1 MTKDAQSANIESNLE
16 NSPSKLIQANL
27 NQAELLQSM
36 DLRASLPERGSV
48 VSAQG
53 GGGLTASMGILS

>member
-48 VSAQG
+48 ISAQG